1 MSRPLSAYDR
11 ALLELERD
19 ILRMGD
25 HVEASVA
32 KALEALKQQDVVLAR
47 QVIED
52 DTLTDDWNYDI
63 EERAL
68 ELISLQQPLDKDLR
82 ILATVMRVGRELER
96 IGDYAVNIAEVALRL
111 TGQGPYFKPLVD
123 IPRMSQLAQ
132 GMLRKSLEAFVT
144 RKIETA
150 KEVIVS
156 DDEVDRLFENLYE
169 ELVAYMKKG
178 AQYVDQASYLALVAR
193 YLERV
198 ADHAVNIAEMVIF
211 RETGVR
217 RPGRTR

>member
-11 ALLELERD
+11 ALLELEQD

-25 HVEASVA
+25 HVETSMV
-32 KALEALKQQDVVLAR
+32 KALEALKRQDTVLAG
-47 QVIED
+47 QVIEG
-52 DTLTDDWNYDI
+52 DTLTDDWSYDI

-68 ELISLQQPLDKDLR
+68 ELISLQQPLEKDLR

-111 TGQGPYFKPLVD
+111 AGQGPYFKPLVD
-123 IPRMSQLAQ
+123 IPRMSELAQ
-132 GMLRKSLEAFVT
+132 TMLRKSLEAFVT
-144 RKIETA
+144 RKVETA
-150 KEVIVS
+150 KEVIAS
-156 DDEVDRLFENLYE
+156 DDEVDRLFESLYE
-169 ELVAYMKKG
+169 ELVDYMKKG

-217 RPGRTR
+217 RPGRTK